1 MNLEIG
7 TMSVR
12 SIFKDADKENLEDA
26 DNKKTCFSKLAYLGL
41 FDIFWWLQNKKF

>member
-12 SIFKDADKENLEDA
+12 SIFKDADEENLENA
-26 DNKKTCFSKLAYLGL
+26 DNKKIHASRN
-41 FDIFWWLQNKKF
+41 WRV

>member
-12 SIFKDADKENLEDA
+12 SILKDADEENLENA
-26 DNKKTCFSKLAYLGL
+26 DKKNMLLEIGVYRFV
-41 FDIFWWLQNKKF
+41 

>member
-12 SIFKDADKENLEDA
+12 SILKDADEENLESA
-26 DNKKTCFSKLAYLGL
+26 DNKKPCSSKLAYLGL
-41 FDIFWWLQNKKF
+41 CDIYWWLQNKKL

>member
-12 SIFKDADKENLEDA
+12 SIFKDADKENLENA
-26 DNKKTCFSKLAYLGL
+26 DNKKTMLLEIGAFR
-41 FDIFWWLQNKKF
+41 FV